1 MPQGSRHFF
10 PSSSRP
16 FGPSRPNQTFLHS
29 FNQSLPPPPPSPLLI
44 ASDPS
49 HSFPVSPSLSLLPR
63 HRCSFPLLLDAPRL
77 SAGSLQPS
85 AECAFPLLSLVV
97 SILPAVRLS
106 RSCGSFV
113 SLVISSYG
121 HCCVSLRL
129 GSRVP
134 LARGSISSARI
145 LWKVSVL
152 FVLALWAVSLFLS
165 LSFWSL
171 SRSGPFLL
179 VSCP

>member
-29 FNQSLPPPPPSPLLI
+29 FNQSLPPPPPPHPFLSPQIPLT
-44 ASDPS
+44 P
-49 HSFPVSPSLSLLPR
+49 SPSLLLFLSSFVIGALLPA
-63 HRCSFPLLLDAPRL
+63 APRL

-97 SILPAVRLS
+97 SILPAVHLS

-134 LARGSISSARI
+134 LAHGSISSARI

-152 FVLALWAVSLFLS
+152 FVLALWAVSLSLS
-165 LSFWSL
+165 LWSL
-171 SRSGPFLL
+171 SIGPFLL